1 MKKLIAIIM
10 AMVLMLSIS
19 VTAFA
24 AEDLSAGSGETEIK
38 SHVYSHYSITIPAT
52 IDLCNGEI
60 GQVTISDAMIEDNY
74 SVKVFVT
81 NIEEFGGIKLAH
93 TNGTYSINCSL
104 LNTENNM
111 LANLENPLVSFEN
124 SDLQQGVSTKYFDI
138 QAENY
143 GMPGDYTGIMQYSFE
158 CQPNN

>member
-81 NIEEFGGIKLAH
+81 NTEQFGGILLKH
-93 TNGTYSINCSL
+93 SNGTDSINCSL
-104 LNTENNM
+104 LNIENNM
-111 LANLENPLVSFEN
+111 LANSENPLVSFAN
-124 SDLQQGVSTKYFDI
+124 SDIEQGTATKYFDI
-138 QAENY
+138 QVENY
-143 GMPGDYTGIMQYSFE
+143 GTPGDYSGIMQYSFE
-158 CQPNN
+158 CLPNE